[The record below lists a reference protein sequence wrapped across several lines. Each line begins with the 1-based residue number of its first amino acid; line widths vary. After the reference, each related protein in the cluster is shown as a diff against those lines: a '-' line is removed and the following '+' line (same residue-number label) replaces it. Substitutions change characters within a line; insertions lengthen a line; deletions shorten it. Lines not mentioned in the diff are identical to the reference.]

1 MKLRA
6 TILQGGKTAAGIRIP
21 AAVVT
26 ALGGNKRPAVRV
38 TINGYTYRTSIATM
52 GGHYMLPVSVQV
64 RREAGVAGGDE
75 LDLELELDTAPRT
88 VEVPKDLAKAL
99 SHSSKARVFFE
110 GLAYSHQRWYVL
122 WIESA
127 KRVETRD
134 ARIAKAV
141 TMLAEG
147 KKQG

>member
-1 MKLRA
+1 VKLRA
-6 TILQGGKTAAGIRIP
+6 TILQTGKTAAGIRIP

-26 ALGGNKRPAVRV
+26 ALGGSKRPAVRV

-52 GGHYMLPVSVQV
+52 GGNYMLPVSVQV

-75 LDLELELDTAPRT
+75 VELQLELDTAPRK
-88 VEVPKDLAKAL
+88 VEVSKDLAKAL
-99 SHSSKARVFFE
+99 SGSRKAKAFFE
-110 GLAYSHQRWYVL
+110 GLAYSYQRWYVL

-127 KRVETRD
+127 KKVETRN
-134 ARIAKAV
+134 ARLAKAV